1 MQVNRV
7 YLVLSAMSA
16 LAVVYGSIL
25 PLNYRPISLEEALL
39 KWQTIPWI
47 NLGIY
52 HRSDWIANALVI
64 LPTAFL
70 LMGAIGYE
78 ARSVV
83 LKCIGALLS
92 VLVLFALVFGI
103 EFLQIWFPTRTLS
116 QNDILAGCCG
126 VLAGVSLWLAIGSWL
141 TDQYVGFFALTTLQ
155 QRLLVV
161 AYVAC
166 AVCIL
171 YSLFPF
177 DIVLTSQE
185 FQEKW
190 VLGRISFDLFPDRF
204 LSIDFLKPAIVS
216 ILRGLPFGL
225 LLFLRNGKRF
235 GHSLIVLGCISLLIE
250 LIQIPIY
257 SKYTRWYDVAFT
269 FLGGCMTLEFL
280 RRRSLWR
287 ELLGVWQIWAFAVLI
302 WTIAIL
308 FVFLDLKSVL
318 LGQRPIVDRR
328 NVTSWLE
335 FLRPPF
341 AAHYF
346 TSEYSA
352 LTNLA
357 EKAMF
362 FSILGGLIAMMERAC
377 SQHPKFW
384 WTLLSFGIF
393 LSLGVVIEVTQL
405 HQSHQIAD
413 STDVLFYLLGG
424 VAGLWLTRK
433 INYGSKSSG
442 GIAIER

>member
-7 YLVLSAMSA
+7 YQVLAGISA

-47 NLGIY
+47 NLGLY

-70 LMGAIGYE
+70 LMGAIGYG

-83 LKCIGALLS
+83 LKSIGSLLI
-92 VLVLFALVFGI
+92 LLFLFALVFGI

-116 QNDILAGCCG
+116 RNDIFAGCCG
-126 VLAGVSLWLAIGSWL
+126 VLAGVSLWFAIGSWL
-141 TDQYVGFFALTTLQ
+141 TDQYVGFFALTTIQ

-185 FQEKW
+185 FHEKW
-190 VLGRISFDLFPDRF
+190 ALGRISFDLFPDRF
-204 LSIDFLKPAIVS
+204 LSIDFLKPAVVS

-225 LLFLRNGKRF
+225 LLFLRNEKRI
-235 GHSLIVLGCISLLIE
+235 GYSLIVLVCISLLIE

-257 SKYTRWYDVAFT
+257 SKYTRWYDVVFT
-269 FLGGCMTLEFL
+269 FLGGYLMLSFL
-280 RRRSLWR
+280 RWRSLWQAV
-287 ELLGVWQIWAFAVLI
+287 LDVWQIWAFAILI

-308 FVFLDLKSVL
+308 FVFLDFRSVL
-318 LGQRPIVDRR
+318 LGQRPMVDRR
-328 NVTSWLE
+328 NVTSWMEL
-335 FLRPPF
+335 LRPPF
-341 AAHYF
+341 ATHYF

-362 FSILGGLIAMMERAC
+362 FSILGGLLAMMERAYLRR
-377 SQHPKFW
+377 PNFW
-384 WTLLSFGIF
+384 WTLLSVGMF

-413 STDVLFYLLGG
+413 STDVLFYFLGG
-424 VAGLWLTRK
+424 MAGLWLTRK